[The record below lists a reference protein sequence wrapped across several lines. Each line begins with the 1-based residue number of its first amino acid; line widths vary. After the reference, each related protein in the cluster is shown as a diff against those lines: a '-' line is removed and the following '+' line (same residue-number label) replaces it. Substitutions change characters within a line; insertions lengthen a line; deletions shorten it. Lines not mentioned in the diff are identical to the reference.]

1 MTVVIDAYYSAS
13 GAIDW
18 HNKQFQDDLNIERKI
33 RTKDWWK
40 QVNKSIFG
48 MILVGAMESNQLSTG
63 TEDIE
68 YDPNEWLTALSY
80 DLVDN
85 AVKEQKRIS
94 SNTGQPRKIESTKNF
109 FQLIRGGRSA
119 PLISGSKGGA
129 LFVLLLKN
137 LPTSVI
143 FVATREVRLDFVSL

>member
-48 MILVGAMESNQLSTG
+48 MILVDAINMHQACTG
-63 TEDIE
+63 LDDIE
-68 YDPNEWLTALSY
+68 DNPNEWFMDLSHEMT
-80 DLVDN
+80 DK
-85 AVKEQKRIS
+85 AVKE
-94 SNTGQPRKIESTKNF
+94 
-109 FQLIRGGRSA
+109 
-119 PLISGSKGGA
+119 
-129 LFVLLLKN
+129 
-137 LPTSVI
+137 
-143 FVATREVRLDFVSL
+143 